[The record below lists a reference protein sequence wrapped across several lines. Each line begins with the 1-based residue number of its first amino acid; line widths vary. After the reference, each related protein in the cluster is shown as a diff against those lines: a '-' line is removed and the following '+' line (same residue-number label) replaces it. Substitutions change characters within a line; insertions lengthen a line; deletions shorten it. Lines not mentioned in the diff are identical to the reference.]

1 MGHRNLMSFA
11 MNPETHELWASEMGP
26 NGGDEINIIRAGENY
41 GWPVVSDGRWYTG
54 DFVSESPYQAGMTK
68 PYIVFV
74 PSPSLSGMMFYT
86 GNAFP
91 GWRGSLFVGSL
102 RWGESPN
109 SGSLIRIGFN
119 AQWQEL
125 HREMLL
131 SDLHQRIRDI
141 AQDKDGII
149 YLVTGENPATLL
161 RMEPMEKSRD
171 K

>member
-1 MGHRNLMSFA
+1 
-11 MNPETHELWASEMGP
+11 
-26 NGGDEINIIRAGENY
+26 
-41 GWPVVSDGRWYTG
+41 
-54 DFVSESPYQAGMTK
+54 MTR

-74 PSPSLSGMMFYT
+74 PSPSLSGLMFYT
-86 GNAFP
+86 GKAFP

-131 SDLHQRIRDI
+131 ANLHQRIRDI
-141 AQDKDGII
+141 AQDADGLI
-149 YLVTGENPATLL
+149 YLVTGENPASLL
-161 RMEPMEKSRD
+161 RIEPMQAPENK
-171 K
+171 